1 MEGLGLGYINLDEVL
16 EFVKDQDGVERV
28 YYKDEKGET
37 HCIGTREYYEA
48 RKALIECYL
57 IEHDKI
63 MKVFSEQWEALSK
76 KYGESVE
83 INSKT

>member
-1 MEGLGLGYINLDEVL
+1 MEGLGLGYPNPDELVS
-16 EFVKDQDGVERV
+16 FVKDEDGVERV

-48 RKALIECYL
+48 RKALIERYL

-63 MKVFSEQWEALSK
+63 MKDFSEQWEALGK
-76 KYGESVE
+76 KYNNGA
-83 INSKT
+83 NL